1 MTSAD
6 TGRTASAMPWL
17 LASGACF
24 AMAASVMSTLH
35 VPDRSDA
42 ARPVE
47 SSEITSAIDSLR
59 PNCRMIARHRLRNRL
74 DMQTRS
80 ALTSADLDQVLD
92 PLRKGG
98 SDLCEVITG
107 QSFTLGGS

>member
-1 MTSAD
+1 MTSTDSA
-6 TGRTASAMPWL
+6 RTAHAMPWL

-24 AMAASVMSTLH
+24 AMAAAVMSTINL
-35 VPDRSDA
+35 PRSDA
-42 ARPVE
+42 SARPVE
-47 SSEITSAIDSLR
+47 SSEITNAVDSLR
-59 PNCRMIARHRLRNRL
+59 PNCRMIARHRLKHRL

-80 ALTSADLDQVLD
+80 ALTDEDLDEVLD

-98 SDLCEVITG
+98 SDLCEAITV